1 MNKDAIAYT
10 LITAHRGPT
19 KKQKCSLRLISIG
32 YLCQYIPSRKS
43 SPFAYK
49 QNSRE
54 KDGYLTIEVMR
65 LAAGTIPAMKMALM
79 G

>member
-1 MNKDAIAYT
+1 MLSK
-10 LITAHRGPT
+10 
-19 KKQKCSLRLISIG
+19 LISIG

-43 SPFAYK
+43 SPSAYK

-65 LAAGTIPAMKMALM
+65 LAAGTIPADENGPNGLTALR
-79 G
+79 GIKKAC

>member
-1 MNKDAIAYT
+1 MLSK
-10 LITAHRGPT
+10 
-19 KKQKCSLRLISIG
+19 LISIG

-43 SPFAYK
+43 SSSAYK

-65 LAAGTIPAMKMALM
+65 LAAGTIPADENVPNGLTALR